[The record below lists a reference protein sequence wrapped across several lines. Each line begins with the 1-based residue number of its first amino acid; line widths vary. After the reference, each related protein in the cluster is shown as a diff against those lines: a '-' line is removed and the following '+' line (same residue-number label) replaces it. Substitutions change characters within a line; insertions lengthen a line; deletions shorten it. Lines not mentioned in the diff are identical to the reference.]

1 MCGLCVRL
9 QVCCQPSF
17 AAVEDGLLS
26 RRCGC
31 ISKPGGSA
39 DAAGH
44 PTGNNAVSSNCGPS
58 SSRRKLWLAS
68 LVFRSAYVGF
78 TTLVA
83 VALPFFAV
91 ILGLVAALT
100 FYQTGVLY
108 PVLLHRTVY
117 PCKRAVAVLMN
128 VVLVVAWAVLAL
140 VVVGSVA
147 VIVMSASSLS
157 PLKAP

>member
-1 MCGLCVRL
+1 MIWGCVCL

-26 RRCGC
+26 RRCSC
-31 ISKPGGSA
+31 INKSGNST
-39 DAAGH
+39 DT
-44 PTGNNAVSSNCGPS
+44 TGASSDGTNSSRTSTS
-58 SSRRKLWLAS
+58 SSRRKLWLVS

-108 PVLLHRTVY
+108 PVLLHRAVY
-117 PCKRAVAVLMN
+117 PCKRAGALLMN
-128 VVLVVAWAVLAL
+128 VVLVVAGAVIAL

>member
-1 MCGLCVRL
+1 M
-9 QVCCQPSF
+9 
-17 AAVEDGLLS
+17 EDGLLNRQCCS
-26 RRCGC
+26 C
-31 ISKPGGSA
+31 INQHMPASSISTDSSSAQGS
-39 DAAGH
+39 
-44 PTGNNAVSSNCGPS
+44 NSS
-58 SSRRKLWLAS
+58 SSRPRRVWLVS
-68 LVFRSAYVGF
+68 LIFRCAYVAF

-108 PVLLHRTVY
+108 PVLLHRAVY
-117 PCKRAVAVLMN
+117 PRNRAGIVLTNAVL
-128 VVLVVAWAVLAL
+128 LLAGAVLAL

-157 PLKAP
+157 PLRAL